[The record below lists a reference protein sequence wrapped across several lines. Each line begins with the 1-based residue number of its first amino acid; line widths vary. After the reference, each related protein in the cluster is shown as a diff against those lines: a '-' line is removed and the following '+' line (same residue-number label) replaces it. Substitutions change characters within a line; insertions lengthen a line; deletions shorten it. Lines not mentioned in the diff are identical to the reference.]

1 MDSVSAFKRNL
12 IARLKDPR
20 SEVPLVVLAAL
31 LWVPG
36 MGGPSF
42 LSDDFDHL
50 LTWGTPPF
58 DQIWRWFYTESF
70 GYYRPLTA
78 LLWKV
83 EYALWGSTPLG
94 FQLVN
99 LGLHTGCALLVR
111 RLALQVFGS
120 SRSGLWAA
128 LTFLFLP
135 GHIFGVLMVAAL
147 TGLLCALLYL
157 ASISFYLQ
165 GRSGSR
171 SHLALSVAF
180 FLLAAL
186 TKELALS
193 LPLLVCL
200 WEAIALRDERR
211 LSFVRWFKS
220 CLPYGLALAA
230 YLLFRLIHFGQL
242 PHSPLHAHLDPLRI
256 AITAATYA
264 SKCFAPWGLEGLKP
278 FFRAHPDLLA
288 LVAGAG
294 LLAVLSFGWTNRHAI
309 KPGHWFS
316 VFWLGI
322 TMLPVVTLYSPWN
335 TYLTSVAAALLI
347 GVWCDWSAG
356 ARAAGIRKWGLAT
369 FLSLSVIYSL
379 DHQQRWRHARV
390 LCSQLTEALVA
401 MPESDTYYLANLPA
415 EWSDVPL
422 FVGDSALRGAVALA
436 GHRRQV
442 VGLANV
448 CKVQRADRVK
458 ITRIDGST
466 FSLRL
471 TLPQEFIRLE
481 SLEIIA
487 SRSRREP
494 GYTYSKGAATIRV
507 EALNPQGQVHALT
520 VDMGSHAAMSRVYL
534 WDGNQLMPLFKP

>member
-1 MDSVSAFKRNL
+1 MLSPSSL

-20 SEVPLVVLAAL
+20 SEGALVVLAAL

-99 LGLHTGCALLVR
+99 LGLHAGCALLVR
-111 RLALQVFGS
+111 RLALQVFGL
-120 SRSGLWAA
+120 SRAGLWAA
-128 LTFLFLP
+128 LVFLFMP

-147 TGLLCALLYL
+147 TGLLCSLFYL
-157 ASISFYLQ
+157 ASISLYLQ
-165 GRSGSR
+165 ARSGSR
-171 SHLALSVAF
+171 SQTALSVTF

-200 WEAIALRDERR
+200 WEAIALRHERR
-211 LSFVRWFKS
+211 LSLARWMAG
-220 CLPYGLALAA
+220 CLPYGLVLAA

-256 AITAATYA
+256 VVNAATYGA
-264 SKCFAPWGLEGLKP
+264 KCFAPWGLEGLKP
-278 FFRAHPDLLA
+278 IFRAHPNLLA
-288 LVAGAG
+288 LVAAAG
-294 LLAVLSFGWTNRHAI
+294 LGLALGLAWIRRHAV

-316 VFWLGI
+316 VVWLGT

-347 GVWCDWSAG
+347 GAWCDWG
-356 ARAAGIRKWGLAT
+356 GGVRAAKLGKWGLAA
-369 FLSLSVIYSL
+369 FLSLSVAYSL
-379 DHQQRWRHARV
+379 DHQQRWRQARV

-401 MPESDTYYLANLPA
+401 MPASGTYYLANLPA

-448 CKVQRADRVK
+448 CKVQRADRVE
-458 ITRIDGST
+458 ITLNEGTS

-471 TLPQEFIRLE
+471 ALPLEFIRLE
-481 SLEIIA
+481 SLEITA
-487 SRSRREP
+487 NRRRLEP
-494 GYTYSKGAATIRV
+494 GYRYSKGGAAMRV
-507 EALNPQGQVHALT
+507 DALNPQGQVRALT
-520 VDMGSHAAMSRVYL
+520 VDMGSAAALANVYL
-534 WDGNQLMPLFKP
+534 WDGQRLKPLFRP